1 MRIYERIK
9 QISLNTGL
17 KQYIVAEKCGYTAKA
32 FSTIVNGRKVITDED
47 IIKISI
53 GLETTPN
60 VLLGYEE
67 YKRA

>member
-1 MRIYERIK
+1 MKTYERIK
-9 QISLNTGL
+9 QISLKTGL
-17 KQYIVAEKCGYTAKA
+17 KQYIIAEKCGYTPKT
-32 FSTIVNGRKVITDED
+32 FSTIVNGRKPITDED
-47 IIKISI
+47 VIKISI